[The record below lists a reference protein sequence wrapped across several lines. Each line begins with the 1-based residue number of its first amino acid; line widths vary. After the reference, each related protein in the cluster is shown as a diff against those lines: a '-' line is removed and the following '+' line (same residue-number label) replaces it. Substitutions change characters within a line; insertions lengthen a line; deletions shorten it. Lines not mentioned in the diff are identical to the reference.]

1 MVAGPGLTGVSLPA
15 LSAGAAGHVA
25 ITYYASADPR
35 AQQLTAY
42 ITQTAD
48 ALDAQPL
55 LYTGALNDP
64 AHPIFHD
71 YGLPDAPRA
80 DFVGGAYDLPG
91 NHYTAGVAKQLGPP
105 DSNQN
110 VPTVGL
116 VGALQ
121 WGTTTP
127 GALP

>member
-1 MVAGPGLTGVSLPA
+1 LTAVSLPA

-25 ITYYASADPR
+25 ITYYASHDPN
-35 AQQLTAY
+35 ATQLSAY
-42 ITQTAD
+42 VTQTAD
-48 ALDAQPL
+48 ALDPRPL

-64 AHPIFHD
+64 GHPIFHD

-80 DFVGGAYDLPG
+80 DFVGGAYDQAG
-91 NHYTAGVAKQLGPP
+91 SGYRAGVVEQLGPP
-105 DSNQN
+105 DQNQN

-121 WGTTTP
+121 WGSTTP
-127 GALP
+127 VALP